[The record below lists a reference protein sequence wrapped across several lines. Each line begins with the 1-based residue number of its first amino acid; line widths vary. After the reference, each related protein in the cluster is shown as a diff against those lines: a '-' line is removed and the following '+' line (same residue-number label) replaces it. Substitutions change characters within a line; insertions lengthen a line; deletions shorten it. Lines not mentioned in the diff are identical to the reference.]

1 MDADGD
7 DSPPPL
13 AADSDVEVDEGH
25 GPAAKAPPPRR
36 AIVPASSSSASAPV
50 VPAPPPEGV
59 GRAERRGSI
68 RRRLKA
74 GEEDPGIVPAATG
87 VGAMV
92 ARMELGR
99 GKRQVEVDG
108 DAQAAHLEAGLPH
121 KAKVGEDGGMEVG
134 GLVVGLLA
142 GGVDVNG
149 GTKF

>member
-1 MDADGD
+1 MGALG
-7 DSPPPL
+7 
-13 AADSDVEVDEGH
+13 
-25 GPAAKAPPPRR
+25 R
-36 AIVPASSSSASAPV
+36 
-50 VPAPPPEGV
+50 EGV
-59 GRAERRGSI
+59 ARRS
-68 RRRLKA
+68 
-74 GEEDPGIVPAATG
+74 G